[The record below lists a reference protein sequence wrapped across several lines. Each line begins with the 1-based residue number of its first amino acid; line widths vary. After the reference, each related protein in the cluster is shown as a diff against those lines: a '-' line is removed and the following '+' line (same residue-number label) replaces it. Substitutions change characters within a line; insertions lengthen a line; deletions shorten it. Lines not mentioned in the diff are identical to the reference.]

1 MENEYG
7 VCVSVCFFY
16 FVLANYRLV
25 ISIFL
30 VLFFVFVV
38 FTTCF
43 GDLFP
48 SRFFDTMAIY
58 SHVFDFFGTF

>member
-1 MENEYG
+1 ML
-7 VCVSVCFFY
+7 FY
-16 FVLANYRLV
+16 FVLANYKLV

-38 FTTCF
+38 FPTCF

-48 SRFFDTMAIY
+48 SRLFDTMAIY
-58 SHVFDFFGTF
+58 SHVFDFLGIF